1 MARLL
6 GDCPLKVPF
15 HRLFQITSKPDI
27 EAAQAFSNGQWES
40 QFTRQL
46 NEDLSAYWTQ
56 LHDLLNEVTLPEG
69 RDRVVWAL
77 EKSKK
82 YSTSSLYKLLTSGGV
97 RDSQMMLIWKCNIPL
112 KVKIFI
118 WMAVHDI
125 IQSGVQLKKKKWSGP
140 VECATCDKIET
151 SDHILSQCPV
161 AVFMWAFLRDSFG
174 WQSSPANCSKF
185 FVEFVDRCRGKR
197 QQVLIFICAGA
208 LFGQFGSLEMTW
220 RLTRRCCRLHW

>member
-1 MARLL
+1 
-6 GDCPLKVPF
+6 
-15 HRLFQITSKPDI
+15 
-27 EAAQAFSNGQWES
+27 
-40 QFTRQL
+40 
-46 NEDLSAYWTQ
+46 
-56 LHDLLNEVTLPEG
+56 
-69 RDRVVWAL
+69 
-77 EKSKK
+77 
-82 YSTSSLYKLLTSGGV
+82 
-97 RDSQMMLIWKCNIPL
+97 
-112 KVKIFI
+112 
-118 WMAVHDI
+118 MAVHDI

-208 LFGQFGSLEMTW
+208 PFGQFGRLEMMW
-220 RLTRRCCRLHW
+220 RLTRRCCRLHWWSFTRPWCWSSPGVQCWRRSYNLLQTRWSTWWLLRRKWWHLMRTERKCSGDRGWR